1 MVKLNKYKYKNII
14 ENFKNQQN
22 DDDENIMEVGNK
34 LIKDIPAIRKELQIE
49 NFISLNS
56 VGGKIKKGATDPFK
70 KITDFFKK
78 IEDFFKKIIKA
89 FTFTKEKLMAVII
102 TIVLPFF
109 GQLLARILFLDG
121 SLDKIWL
128 LFFGIPPLTIIPA
141 LLIMFGMIKKGK
153 GGKPWDIYILI
164 PIIINIISGFIID
177 KFFEG
182 IKGIILKYVIL
193 FFSFVFIYWIKSKK
207 ICNNKSAAITKI
219 ISDSLLSYIL
229 MIIMT
234 IALQYIPFIGTM
246 IKILVKVIP
255 FGKIFVE
262 SLAILVVYV
271 GLNMINGSSK
281 NYCKESSTMKF
292 IFQLVIAS
300 LIMTY
305 ARKVNG

>member
-1 MVKLNKYKYKNII
+1 MVKLNKSKYKNII
-14 ENFKNQQN
+14 ESFKDQQN
-22 DDDENIMEVGNK
+22 DDDDDENILDAGNK
-34 LIKDIPAIRKELQIE
+34 IIKDFSIIRKELEIE
-49 NFISLNS
+49 HFLDI
-56 VGGKIKKGATDPFK
+56 GKKMKSGMEGPIK

-102 TIVLPFF
+102 TIVIPFF
-109 GQLLARILFLDG
+109 GQLLARILFLNG

-128 LFFGIPPLTIIPA
+128 LFFGIPPLTLIPA
-141 LLIMFGMIKKGK
+141 LLMMFGLIKKGK
-153 GGKPWDIYILI
+153 GGKPWDQYILI

-177 KFFEG
+177 KFYEG
-182 IKGIILKYVIL
+182 IQGIIVKYIIL
-193 FFSFVFIYWIKSKK
+193 LFSFVFIYWLKSKK
-207 ICNNKSAAITKI
+207 ICNNKSAAVTKI

-255 FGKIFVE
+255 FGKVVVE
-262 SLAILVVYV
+262 ALAIVVVYIAT
-271 GLNMINGSSK
+271 NMINGSSK
-281 NYCKESSTMKF
+281 KYCKEGSSIKY
-292 IFQLVIAS
+292 IIQLVIGS

-305 ARKVNG
+305 ARKVNA